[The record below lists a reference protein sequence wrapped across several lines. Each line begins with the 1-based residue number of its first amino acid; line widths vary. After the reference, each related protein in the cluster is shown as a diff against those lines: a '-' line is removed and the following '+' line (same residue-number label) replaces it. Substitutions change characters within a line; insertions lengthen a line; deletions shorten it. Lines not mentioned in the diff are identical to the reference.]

1 MAVRN
6 PKEYDRPSVIW
17 PLTGRPQGPPLQAE
31 GVYPE
36 AIRNT
41 EALDCRLQG
50 AALVAVR
57 HNFEMPLLTN
67 RHNFCMS
74 LLADSH
80 KGETA
85 ESIIY
90 GMYIN

>member
-1 MAVRN
+1 MSYIHCQTHKQPVGL
-6 PKEYDRPSVIW
+6 PSR
-17 PLTGRPQGPPLQAE
+17 TLQAE
-31 GVYPE
+31 GAYPE